1 MIPRKHIWFA
11 ILVTLFLSQVLSAA
25 RAGAVVQFRQENRPA
40 NLKAMLETI
49 HDLIYAKKDIKS
61 AKALFAS
68 LYPNEERARKALRN
82 DVPLETLQKTFDMHK
97 AQISLLAEANVNDLA
112 EPDQEVVKVHGATT
126 EEIARNERGSVVF
139 SEFPGGAVKIAD
151 QILRPGMTF
160 YEAEFLEA
168 GKDNG
173 MKYHLFYWDGKQWTM
188 LGPAWRALE

>member
-1 MIPRKHIWFA
+1 MIPRKHVWFA
-11 ILVTLFLSQVLSAA
+11 ILATLFLSQELSAT
-25 RAGAVVQFRQENRPA
+25 GQFRQENRPA
-40 NLKAMLETI
+40 NLKAMLEAI
-49 HDLIYAKKDIKS
+49 HDLIYVKRDIKS

-82 DVPLETLQKTFDMHK
+82 DVPLETLQKIFDMHK
-97 AQISLLAEANVNDLA
+97 AQIGLLAEANVNDLA
-112 EPDQEVVKVHGATT
+112 EPDQEIVKVHGATT

-139 SEFPGGAVKIAD
+139 SEFPGGAVKIAE

-160 YEAEFLEA
+160 YEVEFLEA

-188 LGPAWRALE
+188 LGPVWRAL